1 MDAHV
6 APSPAP
12 RAARSWHITPV
23 GDADLDEFTRLQC
36 KAFIGTGNPLH
47 DTLFPPASDPS
58 EADFARGTARH
69 RAALAAEPNNAVFVK
84 VVDEGTGAMAGGA
97 KWCFSPPR
105 GEYQSSWKFSVNTQ
119 VYSVNSIMATLNN
132 NKRTNDHM
140 TPNIWDNV
148 ETLRGQW

>member
-12 RAARSWHITPV
+12 RAASSWHITPV
-23 GDADLDEFTRLQC
+23 GDADLDEFTRLQY

-47 DTLFPPASDPS
+47 DTLFPPASNPS

-69 RAALAAEPNNAVFVK
+69 RAALAAEPNNAVFIK

-97 KWCFSPPR
+97 KWCFYEREAARPEKATVDWAEPEEHEFAQRVMDELHGRRPR
-105 GEYQSSWKFSVNTQ
+105 T
-119 VYSVNSIMATLNN
+119 SIW
-132 NKRTNDHM
+132 
-140 TPNIWDNV
+140 I
-148 ETLRGQW
+148 RG